1 VATALASIRSLA
13 GAILL
18 GAAPAALAA
27 ETVPP
32 PPPMPAGNT
41 ASEAAPAATIKGK
54 CVNCGVIRSIRAVE
68 RERKTSREVPSYMT
82 SDQYLNTRRYSEPR
96 VGPVFGLT
104 FGPGQETKSFVGA
117 AGNETMRQRMLEV
130 AYEIVVLYDDGR
142 FGLLEQADR
151 GALRVGDRVRVV
163 DDRVELAPRDR

>member
-1 VATALASIRSLA
+1 VTTALASIRSLA

-18 GAAPAALAA
+18 AVAPAALAA
-27 ETVPP
+27 EPVPP
-32 PPPMPAGNT
+32 PPPIPAGDT
-41 ASEAAPAATIKGK
+41 APAATNVKGK
-54 CVNCGVIRSIRAVE
+54 CVNCAVVRSIRAVE
-68 RERKTSREVPSYMT
+68 RERKASREVPAYMT

-117 AGNETMRQRMLEV
+117 AGNEAMRQRMLEIV
-130 AYEIVVLYDDGR
+130 YEIVVLYDDGR
-142 FGLLEQADR
+142 FGLIEQPDR

-163 DDRVELAPRDR
+163 DDRVELAPRG

>member
-1 VATALASIRSLA
+1 VTTALASIRSLA

-18 GAAPAALAA
+18 AVAPAALAA
-27 ETVPP
+27 EPVPP
-32 PPPMPAGNT
+32 PPPIPAGDT
-41 ASEAAPAATIKGK
+41 APAGAPAATKGE
-54 CVNCGVIRSIRAVE
+54 CLNCGVVRSIRAVE
-68 RERKTSREVPSYMT
+68 RERKASREVPAYMT

-117 AGNETMRQRMLEV
+117 AGNEAMRQRMLEIV
-130 AYEIVVLYDDGR
+130 YEIVVLYDDGR
-142 FGLLEQADR
+142 FGLIEQPDR

-163 DDRVELAPRDR
+163 DDRVELAPRER

>member
-1 VATALASIRSLA
+1 MASIRSLA

-18 GAAPAALAA
+18 AAAPAALAA
-27 ETVPP
+27 EAVPP
-32 PPPMPAGNT
+32 PPPLPAGNT
-41 ASEAAPAATIKGK
+41 APGAAPAATNIKGE
-54 CVNCGVIRSIRAVE
+54 CVNCGVIRSIRVVE
-68 RERKTSREVPSYMT
+68 RERKTSREVPAYMT

-117 AGNETMRQRMLEV
+117 AGNETMRQRILEV
-130 AYEIVVLYDDGR
+130 AYEIVVAYEDGR
-142 FGLLEQADR
+142 FGLIEQAER
-151 GALRVGDRVRVV
+151 GTLRVGDRVRVV

>member
-1 VATALASIRSLA
+1 MTTALASFRSLA

-18 GAAPAALAA
+18 AVAPAALAA
-27 ETVPP
+27 EPVPP
-32 PPPMPAGNT
+32 PPPIPAGDT
-41 ASEAAPAATIKGK
+41 APAAAPAATDVKGK
-54 CVNCGVIRSIRAVE
+54 CVNCGVVRSIRAVE
-68 RERKTSREVPSYMT
+68 RERKASREVPAYMT

-117 AGNETMRQRMLEV
+117 AGNEAMRQRMLEIV
-130 AYEIVVLYDDGR
+130 YEIVVLYDDGR
-142 FGLLEQADR
+142 FGLIEQPDR

-163 DDRVELAPRDR
+163 DDRVELAPRE